1 MKSLI
6 YPFQE
11 QIIKREELLHQYVAA
26 LDENDT
32 STLAQILAIA
42 KNDPTLAK
50 LIDEMEIAFA
60 YP

>member
-1 MKSLI
+1 MNKQL

-11 QIIKREELLHQYVAA
+11 QIIKREDLIHRYVVA

-32 STLAQILAIA
+32 NTLTQILAIA
-42 KNDPTLAK
+42 KNDITLAK